1 MRSVFL
7 LGRVIFGGFFLYN
20 GINHFKQREVMT
32 QYTKAKG
39 VPNPDLAVMGSGV
52 AMTLGGASIISGV
65 LPRLGATAIAAFLAA
80 ASPAMHGFWNSD
92 EASKQNDMIHFSKN
106 MALLGAA
113 LVLMSVEEPWPAS
126 LG

>member
-20 GINHFKQREVMT
+20 GINHFKQRGAMT
-32 QYTKAKG
+32 QYTEAKG
-39 VPNPDLAVMGSGV
+39 IPNPDLAVMGSGV
-52 AMTLGGASIISGV
+52 AMALGGASIISGV
-65 LPRLGATAIAAFLAA
+65 QPKWGAAAIAAFIAV
-80 ASPAMHGFWNSD
+80 ASPAMHDFWNAD
-92 EASKQNDMIHFSKN
+92 EASKQSDLINFSKN